1 MVVVAA
7 NAEYEHSVMVV
18 TVTHIITFGRPVSVF
33 QPCQGNKAHIQIL
46 FIPMQRTGMFP

>member
-18 TVTHIITFGRPVSVF
+18 TVTHIITFGRPVS
-33 QPCQGNKAHIQIL
+33 GNKAHIQIL